1 MDIKSLSNLTM
12 GEKIRLLREEKGLS
26 QGSLAKKSEV
36 SVAEICRIE
45 KGERQN
51 PSITL
56 LNKLL
61 IALDVDKKIYLNVV
75 GYK

>member
-1 MDIKSLSNLTM
+1 MRNKDLSNLSM

-26 QGSLAKKSEV
+26 QGSLSKKSEV

-61 IALDVDKKIYLNVV
+61 MALDVDKKTYLNIV